1 MDCPYDPNHAVMA
14 VGFGVDEQGQDY
26 YLVRN
31 SWGTGW
37 GEEGYIKVA
46 VVPGEGICGI
56 THRGG
61 FYPITN

>member
-1 MDCPYDPNHAVMA
+1 MA